1 MSITSSF
8 YTALTG
14 LSTHGIAMGVVGDNI
29 SNINT
34 TGFKSSSPEFEDILG
49 LSLSGVQ
56 GSNQTGAGTD
66 IQSIDVNYV
75 QGTFETTEV
84 PTDVAIN
91 GRGFFIVKDPT
102 TNEQSY
108 TRAGHFQFDNQ
119 GYYVDT
125 RGSRVQGYLYD
136 STGTTL
142 IENLSDIQINQNSMV
157 APQVSSQVEMIL
169 NLDSSATTMTWDI
182 NDPAGTSNY
191 STPVTIYD
199 TLGQSHVLQVYFTKT
214 AGNAWQWHALIS
226 NSDTSAGGTGYSLF
240 GQGITAGST
249 LLEFNANGGLTS
261 PASAIPFHDQTSNPT
276 TFANGVAATDSTVD
290 FTDTTQYGASSAIQS
305 VIQNGYAAGTT
316 SNVSIDDE
324 GNIIANYTNGQVKKV
339 ARLALSTFLN
349 VNGLERKGGTLYQET
364 TKSGQPITNKPGE
377 GGMGTTSSS
386 MLEESNVDLASEI
399 IKMIVIQRGY
409 QANSKVISTTDDM
422 LNTLI
427 NLR

>member
-142 IENLSDIQINQNSMV
+142 IENLSDIQINQNSMI

-214 AGNAWQWHALIS
+214 AGNAWQWHALIA

-249 LLEFNANGGLTS
+249 LLEFDANGVLTS
-261 PASAIPFHDQTSNPT
+261 PASAIPFHDQTSNPI

-305 VIQNGYAAGTT
+305 IIQNGYAAGTT

-349 VNGLERKGGTLYQET
+349 LNGLAKKRGHPL
-364 TKSGQPITNKPGE
+364 PG
-377 GGMGTTSSS
+377 
-386 MLEESNVDLASEI
+386 
-399 IKMIVIQRGY
+399 
-409 QANSKVISTTDDM
+409 DD
-422 LNTLI
+422 
-427 NLR
+427 